1 MKKSLVLSCLLTLL
15 LAVPALASQPAV
27 PDKPLEF
34 KGAKKTVIFN
44 HSTHQKVDCVVCHHK
59 VDDKAN
65 FQKCGTAGCH
75 DDLTAKKG
83 SKSLYAVVHT
93 RTGMKEETCMSCHL
107 KLVAEQPDK
116 KKELTGCAKS
126 KCHP

>member
-1 MKKSLVLSCLLTLL
+1 MKKRLFLSCILALA

-27 PDKPLEF
+27 PDQPLEF

-44 HSTHQKVDCVVCHHK
+44 HSTHQSVECVACHHN
-59 VDDKAN
+59 VDGKAN
-65 FQKCGTAGCH
+65 YQKCATSGCH

-83 SKSLYAVVHT
+83 LNSLYAVVHA
-93 RTGMKEETCMSCHL
+93 RSGLKYDTCLSCHL
-107 KLVAEQPDK
+107 KLAADQPDK
-116 KKELTGCAKS
+116 KKELAGCSKS